1 MSYLAFSNIH
11 KAFGK
16 RHILRGAEL
25 VLHAG
30 QCVLLTGPNGAGK
43 STLQRIC
50 AGLEKPDIALVD
62 TGRSTHTWKQQ
73 RHSLQQQCV
82 YLHQLPYMFD
92 GSVIQNLDYALP
104 RKLPKITRQANIEM
118 ALHWAGLENIAEC
131 WAKTLSGGE
140 RQRVSLARAWLRSP
154 RYLLLDEPTNNLDEA
169 AKTRTVALLMSLKA
183 QNMSLLIASH
193 EADQFKAIAEQ
204 WYELANGKLLPKLA
218 TATVAS
224 NVIPLIKPQQV
235 AL

>member
-1 MSYLAFSNIH
+1 MSNLAFSNIH

-16 RHILRGAEL
+16 RRILEGAEL

-50 AGLEKPDIALVD
+50 AGLEKPETTLVD
-62 TGRSTHTWKQQ
+62 AGHGAHTWKQQ
-73 RHSLQQQCV
+73 RQYLQEHCV
-82 YLHQLPYMFD
+82 YLHQQPYMFD

-104 RKLPKITRQANIEM
+104 RKLAKATRLENIEM

-131 WAKTLSGGE
+131 WAKSLSGGE

-154 RYLLLDEPTNNLDEA
+154 RFLLLDEPTNNLDEA
-169 AKTRTVALLMSLKA
+169 TKYRTVALLMSLKA
-183 QNMSLLIASH
+183 QNISLLIASH
-193 EADQFKAIAEQ
+193 ETEQFNGIAEYR
-204 WYELANGKLLPKLA
+204 YELSQGKLFSRAP
-218 TATVAS
+218 TAAITS
-224 NVIPLIKPQQV
+224 NVIPLIKPHQV